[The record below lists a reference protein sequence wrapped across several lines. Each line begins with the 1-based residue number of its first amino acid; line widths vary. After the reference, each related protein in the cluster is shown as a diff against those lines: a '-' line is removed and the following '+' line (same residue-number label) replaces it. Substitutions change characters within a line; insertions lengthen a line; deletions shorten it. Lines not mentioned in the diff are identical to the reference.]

1 MTCVFKKLETD
12 IVIDFNWSEAKSKW
26 FQRKKRKMIEEE
38 RKWAASEPHEPL
50 PLWLAELPQVKLTAI
65 DRPGRLRPLFTFNQ
79 PLPLITPQA
88 GGGDSIAKL
97 LMNSTIGLP
106 RDLDVGCAESNHRAS
121 LTKCANSLNKIAQ
134 RGRLLVT

>member
-79 PLPLITPQA
+79 PLPLITPQTGR
-88 GGGDSIAKL
+88 GGLHCQTTDEQHYRITSRPGR
-97 LMNSTIGLP
+97 GL
-106 RDLDVGCAESNHRAS
+106 RW
-121 LTKCANSLNKIAQ
+121 K
-134 RGRLLVT
+134 